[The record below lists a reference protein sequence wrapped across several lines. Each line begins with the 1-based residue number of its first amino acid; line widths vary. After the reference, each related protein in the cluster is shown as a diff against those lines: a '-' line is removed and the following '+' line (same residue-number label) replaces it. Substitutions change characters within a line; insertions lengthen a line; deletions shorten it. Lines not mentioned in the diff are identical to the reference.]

1 MFNYPDYQC
10 QEYYDRYLRERI
22 GAVEKDLNWEDMIK
36 LFKDEYIDVNNKF
49 MSTKLQLDSPKIYNA
64 IFYRTTKGI
73 KQVVKEL
80 GCLSTTRSCDKG
92 GEASIKELEDFNN
105 YIKIKFLLD
114 KGMSYEQIAN
124 EIGKTRQNIYKKYKR
139 LTEKY
144 E

>member
-1 MFNYPDYQC
+1 MFTCPDNQN
-10 QEYYDRYLRERI
+10 QETYDRYLRERI
-22 GAVEKDLNWEDMIK
+22 ETVEKDLDWEDMIK

-49 MSTKLQLDSPKIYNA
+49 MSTKLQIDAPKIYNA

-80 GCLSTTRSCDKG
+80 GCLSTTRGCDKR
-92 GEASIKELEDFNN
+92 GEASKKELEDFNN

-124 EIGKTRQNIYKKYKR
+124 EIGTTKQNVYKKYKR
-139 LTEKY
+139 LVKKY